1 MKRSYPS
8 EAEKRRD
15 KKECGQTPQIV
26 FFLFAQTP
34 LSVNTVNAAAAPLPN
49 MSFTSVTVPSLSPA
63 PAPENDNNVPMH
75 RTILRRGQDPLLS
88 IERCSVCCNMY
99 HCNYCTMLHKYLHE
113 AQNHVTNHFR
123 NAVQR
128 EGFVIIKC
136 GLGCR
141 QTPHFHCCYCTSTL
155 IRRDALIKHLTTCKN
170 TSYRQSPP
178 TVSQAAPPPSTAKV
192 PPSEIPPFPADEPP
206 STADKPPSEGPPSP
220 ADEPP
225 STADEP
231 PSEGPPSPADK
242 PPSTADKTPSEGPP
256 SPADEPPSP
265 ADEPPS
271 TADEPPSTADEPPS
285 LADKPPST
293 ADKTPSEGPPS
304 EGPPSPADEPPSPAD
319 EPPSERPSS
328 PAKVPPSPA
337 DEPSTLL
344 ADKPP
349 SEEPPYPAKVPPSTA
364 DEPPSEGPPSTA
376 VAPSSAMHRTILRR
390 GQDPLLSIERC
401 SVCCNMYHCNYC
413 TMLHKYLHEAQNHV
427 TNHFR
432 NAVQRE
438 GFVII
443 KCGLG
448 CRQTPHFHCCYC
460 TSTLIR
466 RDALIKHLT
475 TCKNT
480 SYRQPPPT
488 VSQAAPPPSTAKVPP
503 SEIPPTTS
511 DEHKPPSEGPPT
523 PSEGPPS
530 TAKVTPSTADK
541 PPSEGPPSTAVAPSS
556 AVRLRVRQQV
566 RVSCTHCGIQINKK
580 NLLVH
585 INRKHRHNILLG

>member
-304 EGPPSPADEPPSPAD
+304 EGPPSPADEP
-319 EPPSERPSS
+319 
-328 PAKVPPSPA
+328 
-337 DEPSTLL
+337 STLL

-511 DEHKPPSEGPPT
+511 DEPPSTAKVTPSTAHKPPSEGPPT

>member
-206 STADKPPSEGPPSP
+206 SP

-231 PSEGPPSPADK
+231 PSEG
-242 PPSTADKTPSEGPP
+242 
-256 SPADEPPSP
+256 
-265 ADEPPS
+265 
-271 TADEPPSTADEPPS
+271 
-285 LADKPPST
+285 
-293 ADKTPSEGPPS
+293 
-304 EGPPSPADEPPSPAD
+304 
-319 EPPSERPSS
+319 
-328 PAKVPPSPA
+328 
-337 DEPSTLL
+337 
-344 ADKPP
+344 PP

-511 DEHKPPSEGPPT
+511 DEPPSTAKVTPSTAHKPPSEGPPT